1 MPNNLVQNKYIYIY
15 RYMKLIIPT
24 DLSDITLGQLQALTK
39 LEATPLKDL
48 ERQKQTIELLT
59 SIDRS
64 TIDKVKLGDLN
75 DVYSKLLSLSKTSEG
90 LHQFVKIDGVKYGFI
105 PNLSD
110 ISTAEFGDLDT
121 LCQDLNE
128 NLHLI
133 MSILY
138 RPIDKEANGK
148 YSIEAYDADL
158 EERSRLFKK
167 KLKANVVN
175 SAILFFWSIG
185 SDYLTDLLTSLQE
198 DQETKSSNPSV
209 KNGVGIQS

>member
-1 MPNNLVQNKYIYIY
+1 
-15 RYMKLIIPT
+15 MKLIIPT

-39 LEATPLKDL
+39 LEATPLNDL

-59 SIDRS
+59 SIDRT

-75 DVYSKLLSLSKTSEG
+75 DVYSKLLSLSKASEG

-148 YSIEAYDADL
+148 YSIAAYDADL

-185 SDYLTDLLTSLQE
+185 NDYLTDLLTSLPE
-198 DQETKSSNPSV
+198 DQETKSSNHSE
-209 KNGVGIQS
+209 KSGVGIQS

>member
-1 MPNNLVQNKYIYIY
+1 
-15 RYMKLIIPT
+15 MKLIIPT
-24 DLSDITLGQLQALTK
+24 DLSDITLWQLQALTK
-39 LEATPLKDL
+39 LDATPLNDL
-48 ERQKQTIELLT
+48 ERKKQTIELLT
-59 SIDRS
+59 SIDRT
-64 TIDKVKLGDLN
+64 TIDKVKLWDLN
-75 DVYSKLLSLSKTSEG
+75 DVYSKLLSLSKASEG
-90 LHQFVKIDGVKYGFI
+90 LHQFVKIDNVKYGFI

-133 MSILY
+133 MAILY
-138 RPIDKEANGK
+138 RPVDKEANGK
-148 YSIEAYDADL
+148 YSIEVYDADL

-185 SDYLTDLLTSLQE
+185 NDYLTDLLTSIQVGE
-198 DQETKSSNPSV
+198 ETKSSNHSV
-209 KNGVGIQS
+209 KSGAGIQS

>member
-1 MPNNLVQNKYIYIY
+1 
-15 RYMKLIIPT
+15 MKLIIPT

-39 LEATPLKDL
+39 LEATPLNDL

-59 SIDRS
+59 SIDRT

-75 DVYSKLLSLSKTSEG
+75 DVYGKLLSLSKASEG
-90 LHQFVKIDGVKYGFI
+90 LHQFVTIDNVKYGFI

-133 MSILY
+133 MAILY
-138 RPIDKEANGK
+138 RPVDKEANGK

-175 SAILFFWSIG
+175 SAIIFFWSIG
-185 SDYLTDLLTSLQE
+185 NDYLTDLLTSLQE
-198 DQETKSSNPSV
+198 DQETKSSNHSV
-209 KNGVGIQS
+209 KSGVGIQS

>member
-1 MPNNLVQNKYIYIY
+1 
-15 RYMKLIIPT
+15 MKLIIPT
-24 DLSDITLGQLQALTK
+24 DLSDITLWQLQALTK
-39 LEATPLKDL
+39 LDATPLNDL
-48 ERQKQTIELLT
+48 ERKKQTIELLT
-59 SIDRS
+59 SIDRT
-64 TIDKVKLGDLN
+64 TIDKVKLWDLN
-75 DVYSKLLSLSKTSEG
+75 DVYSKLLSLSKASEG
-90 LHQFVKIDGVKYGFI
+90 LHQFVKIDNVKYGFI

-133 MSILY
+133 MAILY
-138 RPIDKEANGK
+138 RPVDKEANGK
-148 YSIEAYDADL
+148 YSIEVYDADL

-185 SDYLTDLLTSLQE
+185 NDYLTDLLTSIQVGE
-198 DQETKSSNPSV
+198 ATKSSNHSV
-209 KNGVGIQS
+209 KSGAGIQS

>member
-1 MPNNLVQNKYIYIY
+1 
-15 RYMKLIIPT
+15 MKLIIPT
-24 DLSDITLGQLQALTK
+24 DLSDITLWQLQALTK
-39 LEATPLKDL
+39 LDATPLNDL
-48 ERQKQTIELLT
+48 ERKKQTIELLT
-59 SIDRS
+59 SIDRT
-64 TIDKVKLGDLN
+64 TIDKVKLWDLN
-75 DVYSKLLSLSKTSEG
+75 DVYSKLLSLSKASEG
-90 LHQFVKIDGVKYGFI
+90 LHQFVKIDNVKYGFI

-133 MSILY
+133 MAILY
-138 RPIDKEANGK
+138 RPVDKEANGK
-148 YSIEAYDADL
+148 YSIEVYDADL

-185 SDYLTDLLTSLQE
+185 NDYLTDLLTYLQE
-198 DQETKSSNPSV
+198 DQETKSSNHSE
-209 KNGVGIQS
+209 KSGVGIQS

>member
-1 MPNNLVQNKYIYIY
+1 
-15 RYMKLIIPT
+15 MKLIIPT
-24 DLSDITLGQLQALTK
+24 DLSDITLWQLQALTK
-39 LEATPLKDL
+39 LDATPLNDL
-48 ERQKQTIELLT
+48 ERKKQTIELLT
-59 SIDRS
+59 SIDRT
-64 TIDKVKLGDLN
+64 TIDKVKLWDLN
-75 DVYSKLLSLSKTSEG
+75 DVYSKLLSLSKASEG
-90 LHQFVKIDGVKYGFI
+90 LHQFVKIDNVKYGFI

-133 MSILY
+133 MAILY
-138 RPIDKEANGK
+138 RPVDKEANGK
-148 YSIEAYDADL
+148 YSIEVYDADL

-185 SDYLTDLLTSLQE
+185 NDYLTDLLTSLQE
-198 DQETKSSNPSV
+198 DQETKSSNHSE
-209 KNGVGIQS
+209 KSGVGIQS